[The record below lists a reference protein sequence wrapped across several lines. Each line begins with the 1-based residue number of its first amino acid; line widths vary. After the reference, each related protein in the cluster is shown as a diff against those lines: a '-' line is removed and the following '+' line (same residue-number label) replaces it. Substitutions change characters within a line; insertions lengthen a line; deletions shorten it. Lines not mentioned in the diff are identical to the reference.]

1 MTISKY
7 LDIVINMKSGNFFKA
22 LADET
27 RLRMVNLVRR
37 RELNVNDIVAIMG
50 MGQSRISRHLKILT
64 DCGLLTFRRDGLW
77 TFYTIQ
83 KSGDGAD
90 FLQAVSYLFDREPIF
105 QADETEAQKWLAER
119 SRETVRFF
127 DSIAGD
133 WEKLKREII
142 GDFDLNGL
150 ILGHIPVKGTAVD
163 LGCGTGDLLAALI
176 EKAERVIGVEKSP
189 KMLEEA
195 RRRFAPGD
203 RRLDLRI
210 GELEHLP
217 LREGEADTVVTNM
230 VLHHL
235 PDPVLAIR
243 EVFRVIKPGG
253 PFLIVD
259 LVRHSEE
266 VMRERHSDRWLGFD
280 PEEVSAWLN
289 KAGFTRQQ
297 IDYFDLKRGLKG
309 FILKSIKKELK

>member
-1 MTISKY
+1 
-7 LDIVINMKSGNFFKA
+7 MKSGKIFKA

-77 TFYTIQ
+77 TFYTMQ
-83 KSGDGAD
+83 KSGEGAD
-90 FLQAVSYLFDREPIF
+90 FLQAIAYLFDLEPFF
-105 QADETEAQKWLAER
+105 QADEAEAQKWLEER
-119 SRETVRFF
+119 ARETVRFF
-127 DSIAGD
+127 DAIAGD

-142 GDFDLNGL
+142 GDFDLNAL
-150 ILGHIPVKGTAVD
+150 ILGHIPSKGAVVD

-176 EKAERVIGVEKSP
+176 EKAERVMGVEKSP

-195 RRRFAPGD
+195 RRRFTPGD

-217 LREGEADTVVTNM
+217 LREGEADTAVTNM

-243 EVFRVIKPGG
+243 EVFRVLKPGG
-253 PFLIVD
+253 RFLIVD

-280 PEEVSAWLN
+280 PEEVSAWLDP
-289 KAGFTRQQ
+289 AGFTRQQ

-309 FILKSIKKELK
+309 FILESSKKELK